1 MPCSH
6 APSRTTTQTLCGICA
21 VLLEPLQKIY
31 ICYNAPGN
39 STLTLSSPI
48 TLYLHRQQLDN
59 MFSLSHALVA
69 AEAAQHTIAQ
79 GLKSNDHVKTDD
91 EANKA
96 RDARLDA
103 TKKLNDTI
111 NLVGSTLS
119 RLRASATK
127 DQARKNITSMVTS
140 EKPLLK
146 RAIPPRIS
154 LAAMPTGANNTAV
167 ADLINTMS
175 AAKGTDQKPTMAD
188 TVPTLQQMAT
198 NIGPIMDNFTSV
210 LQKPYLDQF
219 NASLNTV
226 PVVGLK
232 GQNIMYIGT
241 KLNPNPVLPPVDA
254 WAVFSQ
260 LPQGVT
266 VSPTDN
272 VHFFPFNADFYMSI
286 GQKVWFKKHLPA
298 PAAGAPPD
306 PNLAKAIDN
315 WPGLY
320 EDQWQYVGD
329 TALPAADIKSIVPF
343 ATFAADHSQI
353 DFHLALLN
361 GDGSLSFLS
370 STGLQGSGNPWS
382 TLNFQASA
390 SVTTAPVF
398 SSMAYWNNRLI
409 AYDDKQT
416 FWDLIPDWKASTYT
430 VDTQSDVPQ
439 QLTNLTATEQG
450 PVGVRADGTLM
461 KRILNPPKD
470 PNSSDGSYAW
480 SAWIKQDG
488 VTNLGVASPGVML
501 DLHLLTSTLKARYV
515 ETQQAIMPLM
525 NKMRGYGTTHLYF
538 LKNLSQAAVDYSAA
552 TDDAKQQIAIT
563 NGKNF
568 VQHAK
573 VWAQIMGT
581 AANNAQGPVTIMTSQ
596 LVDVRNQLQTQLTM
610 LQDRLKTLQAQL
622 VVQQDYLNTLQ
633 AAFWGSLAALFVG
646 IIIAVVGVV
655 TLQPWVVVGGG
666 ALFVAGLTCA
676 VVFGI
681 KMTDASNAVSNTQ
694 NQIAT
699 TNAAIKELTDV
710 VKDFTS
716 LSDLYGILNM
726 FFGRM
731 TLNAST
737 LADMDDATAAQLG
750 ADVLLDTSSIDA
762 ASAMT
767 NDMVAALTTY
777 LDTLSK
783 QGIVLPTSP
792 SALSLTAMSTANRSS
807 TMSLGVQKTHLESI
821 FAHHVDEAKNAIVKG
836 DMIDYLSKLKTASAV
851 DAQVTSTQQ
860 LASISSGLWYD
871 VPALNNSGSIWSGFA
886 KGLGIQGNAALAMSS
901 EMTSQVSGIEGRLD
915 DVRPV
920 VVQLVEDTLQLAKT
934 AEAWATAYPNVPDAA
949 SRPSAQVYQN
959 NAITTCQKAQASAAT
974 ANNSFNDFNHQA
986 QDLYN
991 SLEMQVKATND
1002 SMQTARN
1009 NADNQ
1014 KNNLS
1019 PPVWVYLGGPAAV
1032 LLWEQ
1037 GQKADID
1044 NDLNNKLQG
1053 LSQTIAQLKA
1063 MEQSGT
1069 SFNGNALTWQN
1080 MVQTVSKNLFD
1091 IYSVLTDVQG
1101 QLMEDPNLYRQF
1113 ITFEWSKLVDDSQ
1126 NVLTILGAQ
1135 SPASSLMLMESP
1147 TALKSQALSTLSIAN
1162 LRATPNKSTLVTA
1175 LSTNANLGPQLST
1188 QIKQCQDAFNQLNV
1202 LLTLPYMSDIVGY
1215 WNSEKTDKVTLQDV
1229 TQNLKREYVNSISMQ
1244 YDSVQ
1249 QLYSLAVLQ
1258 GFRAQNVQQGKLPM
1272 NVFINNTVESLK
1284 AALNSVKSANATFQQ
1299 NSAQFNKVVNLIQNN
1314 IDTLTTRIA
1323 GLDTQIDAAN
1333 KQLRDKIINEVA
1345 DVVALA
1351 FATGA
1356 LLISLGVIGPATAA
1370 VMSLGAK
1377 LAATAAVIAA
1387 STKGILDALSIDDL
1401 VKLIAGLKSTKD
1413 TLQKSVDELKAV
1425 QPFFKTVVQGVS
1437 AVTGTVG
1444 DMALS
1449 VQTLSDDVGL
1459 WKTVALT
1466 QDDVAEIQ
1474 GSWDDLRDEC
1484 LEWMDM
1490 VHGQGIN
1497 PVTRSLN

>member
-1 MPCSH
+1 
-6 APSRTTTQTLCGICA
+6 
-21 VLLEPLQKIY
+21 
-31 ICYNAPGN
+31 
-39 STLTLSSPI
+39 
-48 TLYLHRQQLDN
+48 

-69 AEAAQHTIAQ
+69 AEAAQHTVAQ
-79 GLKSNDHVKTDD
+79 GLKSKDHVKTDD

-127 DQARKNITSMVTS
+127 DQARKNITSVVKS
-140 EKPLLK
+140 EKPLLR
-146 RAIPPRIS
+146 RAIPPRMS
-154 LAAMPTGANNTAV
+154 LAALPTGANDTAV

-175 AAKGTDQKPTMAD
+175 ATKGTDQKPTMAN
-188 TVPTLQQMAT
+188 TVPTLQQMAD

-254 WAVFSQ
+254 WAVFCQ
-260 LPQGVT
+260 LPPGVT

-320 EDQWQYVGD
+320 EDRWNYVGD

-343 ATFAADHSQI
+343 ATFGADNSEI

-370 STGLQGSGNPWS
+370 SDGLQGSGNPWS
-382 TLNFQASA
+382 TLTFQASA
-390 SVTTAPVF
+390 SVTTAPAF

-409 AYDDKQT
+409 AYDNKQT

-430 VDTQSDVPQ
+430 VDTQSD
-439 QLTNLTATEQG
+439 G
-450 PVGVRADGTLM
+450 P
-461 KRILNPPKD
+461 RILNPPKD

-480 SAWIKQDG
+480 SAWINQDG

-501 DLHLLTSTLKARYV
+501 DLHLLTSTLKSRYV

-525 NKMRGYGTTHLYF
+525 NKM
-538 LKNLSQAAVDYSAA
+538 NLSQAAVDYSTAS
-552 TDDAKQQIAIT
+552 DDAKQQLAIT
-563 NGKNF
+563 NGKTF

-573 VWAQIMGT
+573 IWAQIMGT
-581 AANNAQGPVTIMTSQ
+581 AANSAQGPVTIMTSQ

-622 VVQQDYLNTLQ
+622 
-633 AAFWGSLAALFVG
+633 AAFWGSLAAIFVG
-646 IIIAVVGVV
+646 IIVAVVGVV
-655 TLQPWVVVGGG
+655 TLQPWVVAGGG
-666 ALFVAGLTCA
+666 ALYVAGLTCA
-676 VVFGI
+676 VVFGM
-681 KMTDASNAVSNTQ
+681 KMTDAQNAVSNTQ
-694 NQIAT
+694 NRIAT
-699 TNAAIKELTDV
+699 TNTAITELTDV

-716 LSDLYGILNM
+716 LSDLYGILNI

-767 NDMVAALTTY
+767 NNMIFY
-777 LDTLSK
+777 LPARPL
-783 QGIVLPTSP
+783 
-792 SALSLTAMSTANRSS
+792 
-807 TMSLGVQKTHLESI
+807 
-821 FAHHVDEAKNAIVKG
+821 FAHHVDEAKNAIIKG
-836 DMIDYLSKLKTASAV
+836 DMFDYLTKLKSASAV
-851 DAQVTSTQQ
+851 DAQVMSTQQ

-886 KGLGIQGNAALAMSS
+886 KSLGIQGNAALAMSS
-901 EMTSQVSGIEGRLD
+901 EVTNQVSGIEGRLD

-920 VVQLVEDTLQLAKT
+920 VVQLVEDTLSLAKT
-934 AEAWATAYPNVPDAA
+934 AQAWATAYPNVPDAA
-949 SRPSAQVYQN
+949 SRPSAQVYQD
-959 NAITTCQKAQASAAT
+959 NAIATCQKAQASAAT

-986 QDLYN
+986 QDFYN
-991 SLEMQVKATND
+991 SLEMQVNATND

-1009 NADNQ
+1009 AADNQ

-1044 NDLNNKLQG
+1044 NDLNKKLQV
-1053 LSQTIAQLKA
+1053 LSQNIAQLQS

-1080 MVQTVSKNLFD
+1080 MVQTVSKNLFNV
-1091 IYSVLTDVQG
+1091 YSVLTDVQG

-1135 SPASSLMLMESP
+1135 SPASSLMVIQSP
-1147 TALKSQALSTLSIAN
+1147 TALKSQASSTLSVAN
-1162 LRATPNKSTLVTA
+1162 LRATPDKSTLITA
-1175 LSTNANLGPQLST
+1175 LSTNTNLGPQLST

-1249 QLYSLAVLQ
+1249 QLYSLAILQ
-1258 GFRAQNVQQGKLPM
+1258 GFRAQNVQKGKLPM

-1299 NSAQFNKVVNLIQNN
+1299 NSAQFTKVVNLIQSN

-1356 LLISLGVIGPATAA
+1356 LLISFGVIGPATAA

-1387 STKGILDALSIDDL
+1387 STKGILDGLSIDDL

-1413 TLQKSVDELKAV
+1413 TLQESVDELKAV

-1466 QDDVAEIQ
+1466 QDDVAAIQ